1 MTKVR
6 LSKRAKRDLD
16 EIWLYIAQDS
26 TKTADDFVDLL
37 VSKLPL
43 LAEQPEMGSRRTELA
58 PDLRSF
64 PVKNYL
70 ILYRKRES
78 WLEIVRIV
86 SGYRD
91 LKGLFR

>member
-1 MTKVR
+1 MTRVR
-6 LSKRAKRDLD
+6 LSKRAKGDLD
-16 EIWLYIAQDS
+16 EIWLYIARDS
-26 TKTADDFVDLL
+26 TKAADDFVEFL

-43 LAEQPEMGSRRTELA
+43 LAEQPEMGSRRPELA